1 MNGFRLLSARTLEH
15 VERKSWRPEYRGKPS
30 IPLELTLGSPEQAAP
45 DKAMVSVLLGKNG
58 QGKSRLLSAI
68 AITFQLLDRFRSAG
82 VEKGLPLARLEYEI
96 QGCHHLIV
104 SEGSKITVEID
115 GKRASLANASLPSR
129 VIGLSMT
136 PFDKFPIGNDP
147 RQLSLFESTGPDI
160 YVYLGMRERMGRA
173 SSTALIDRA
182 IGGLFSRIRMGDR
195 GRITHVFDMLGFEP
209 RLTMVY
215 RLENSKT
222 LMELADG
229 NVETLQVLKQ
239 NSFTSSRLERY
250 LEQGDAAAKRL
261 TEAARAV
268 AGHADR
274 NFVSVEIDLRYPDP
288 PSLMTQQHLQVIRDA
303 GLARLFA
310 VEAHRSDGTI
320 IDFREASSGEL
331 SLAITFMSL
340 AGNLDDD
347 SLILI
352 DEPETNLHPQWQAQY
367 LDLLLQTF
375 AAYRGCHY
383 VLATHS
389 PLILSD
395 APSSATIASLNNRRS
410 QDGGA
415 VAGRPVD
422 YLLVQEFDVASGS
435 NYYVQE
441 EIVKALRLAADGERA
456 GMEFQQTV
464 ARLDEIQPLIRDNP
478 GVVALIDDLRAIAER
493 GRAG

>member
-15 VERKSWRPEYRGKPS
+15 VERKSWRPDYRGKPS
-30 IPLELTLGSPEQAAP
+30 IPLELTFGSPGQASP
-45 DKAMVSVLLGKNG
+45 ETAMVSVLLGKNG

-82 VEKGLPLARLEYEI
+82 VEKGLPLARLEYEA
-96 QGCHHLIV
+96 QGRHHLIV
-104 SEGSKITVEID
+104 SEASKITVEID
-115 GKRASLANASLPSR
+115 GNAAPLADAILPSR

-136 PFDKFPIGNDP
+136 PFDKFPIGNEP
-147 RQLSLFESTGPDI
+147 RQLSLFSPTDPDI

-182 IGGLFSRIRMGDR
+182 IGGLFGRIRMGDR

-215 RLENSKT
+215 RLEHSKALT
-222 LMELADG
+222 ELAYGDA
-229 NVETLQVLKQ
+229 EQMQSLRQ
-239 NSFTSSRLERY
+239 NSFTYHRLERY
-250 LEQGDAAAKRL
+250 LKQGDAAAERL
-261 TEAARAV
+261 TVAARAV
-268 AGHADR
+268 AEHTDR
-274 NFVSVEIDLRYPDP
+274 NFISVEIDLRYPDP
-288 PSLMTQQHLQVIRDA
+288 SSLITQQHVQVIRDA

-310 VEAHRSDGTI
+310 VEAHRVDGTI
-320 IDFREASSGEL
+320 IDFKEASSGEL

-347 SLILI
+347 ALILI

-383 VLATHS
+383 ILATHS

-395 APSSATIASLNNRRS
+395 APSSATIASLNNHRS
-410 QDGGA
+410 QDGDA

-422 YLLVQEFDVASGS
+422 YLLVREFDVASGS

-441 EIVKALRLAADGERA
+441 EIVKALRLAADGEGA
-456 GMEFQQTV
+456 GEEFQQTV
-464 ARLDEIQPLIRDNP
+464 GKLGEIQPLIRDNP
-478 GVVALIDDLRAIAER
+478 GVVALINDLQAIAKR
-493 GRAG
+493 GRVG

>member
-1 MNGFRLLSARTLEH
+1 MNSFRLLSARTLEH
-15 VERKSWRPEYRGKPS
+15 VERKSWRPDYRGKPS
-30 IPLELTLGSPEQAAP
+30 VPLELTLGSPGQALP
-45 DKAMVSVLLGKNG
+45 DEPMVSVLLGKNG

-82 VEKGLPLARLEYEI
+82 VEKSLPLARLEYEA
-96 QGCHHLIV
+96 QGRHHLIV
-104 SEGSKITVEID
+104 SAASKITVEID
-115 GKRASLANASLPSR
+115 GKASSLAEAILPSR

-136 PFDKFPIGNDP
+136 PFDKFPIGNEP
-147 RQLSLFESTGPDI
+147 RQLSLFEPTGPDI

-173 SSTALIDRA
+173 SSAALIDRA
-182 IGGLFSRIRMGDR
+182 IGGLFGRIRMGDR

-215 RLENSKT
+215 RLEHSKT
-222 LMELADG
+222 IAELAYGDVG
-229 NVETLQVLKQ
+229 NLQALRQ
-239 NSFTSSRLERY
+239 NSFTYNRLERY
-250 LEQGDAAAKRL
+250 LKQSGGAERL
-261 TEAARAV
+261 TEAARAL
-268 AGHADR
+268 AERTDR
-274 NFVSVEIDLRYPDP
+274 NFVSVDMDLRYPDAS
-288 PSLMTQQHLQVIRDA
+288 SLMTQQHLQVIRDA

-320 IDFREASSGEL
+320 IDFKEASSGEL

-347 SLILI
+347 ALILI
-352 DEPETNLHPQWQAQY
+352 DEPETNLHPEWQAQY
-367 LDLLLQTF
+367 LDLLLRTF

-395 APSSATIASLNNRRS
+395 APPSATIASLNNRRS
-410 QDGGA
+410 QDGDA
-415 VAGRPVD
+415 VSGRPVD
-422 YLLVQEFDVASGS
+422 YLLVREFEVASGS

-441 EIVKALRLAADGERA
+441 QLVEALRLAADGERA
-456 GMEFQQTV
+456 GGEFQQTV
-464 ARLDEIQPLIRDNP
+464 AKLVEIQPLIRDNP
-478 GVVALIDDLRAIAER
+478 GVVALIDDLRVIAER